1 MVDEFLRYMKCE
13 LNRSPMTIK
22 SYAEDFKC
30 FESFLA
36 RLDGQL
42 GWEDVDSDVIRDW
55 MESMIDKGES
65 ARTVNRRLSA
75 LRSLFRFALAHH
87 FVEKDPTTRVEGPKV
102 KKALPCFLKESE
114 MDTLLDDDSW
124 GEAYSDA
131 RARAIIMTFYETG
144 MRRAE
149 LVALNDADVDFACGQ
164 VKVTG
169 KGNKQRIIPFGKELA
184 DELKLYM
191 SKRNHDVGHGDGAL
205 FLSDKGR
212 RMTPEQVWHDVR
224 ENLAR
229 VSTMKKLSPH
239 VLRHTFATAM
249 LNHGASIESV
259 RRLLGHESVSTTE
272 IYTHTTF
279 EQLKRVYKDVHPRA

>member
-1 MVDEFLRYMKCE
+1 MRCE

-22 SYAEDFKC
+22 SYAEDFKS

-42 GWEDVDSDVIRDW
+42 GWNGVDGDVIRDW

-75 LRSLFRFALAHH
+75 MRSLFKFALARHL
-87 FVEKDPTTRVEGPKV
+87 VAQDPTTGIVGPKA
-102 KKALPCFLKESE
+102 KKPLPCFLKESE
-114 MDTLLDDDSW
+114 MDTLLDDSRWDNT
-124 GEAYSDA
+124 YSSA

-149 LVALNDADVDFACGQ
+149 LIALDDSDVDFASGQ

-169 KGNKQRIIPFGKELA
+169 KGDKQRYIPFGGELA
-184 DELKLYM
+184 QELRLYM
-191 SKRNHDVGHGDGAL
+191 SRRNHNVGHGDGAL
-205 FLSDKGR
+205 FLSDKGL
-212 RMTPEQVWHDVR
+212 RMTPNQVWHDVR
-224 ENLAR
+224 TNLAR

-239 VLRHTFATAM
+239 VLRHTFATVM

-279 EQLKRVYKDVHPRA
+279 EQLKRVYKDAHPRA